1 MAQPTSHTDAIH
13 PTQSQTDID
22 HAKRRAKQLKR
33 ALANQD
39 IDAINRFSAVFGERK
54 SPAEANHA
62 DCLHVTAIE
71 SGAPSWPRLKMAIE
85 TASMNHQKRVSS
97 IVRAVINGNVLL
109 VRRLLELDHDLMD
122 AHPGLMA
129 AFGHEEQLRALLKQ
143 TPDAA
148 HQTLEGYPVIA
159 LLCFSKWHQHDQ
171 VTDRFV
177 ETQIRILDLLLDHGA
192 STNTMVPAEPGSDHG
207 LSLLYGALGH
217 AGNLTLA
224 EALLKRGA
232 NPNDNE
238 SLYHATELPNLDGV
252 RLLFAHGAEVGHTNA
267 FYRLLD
273 RETIEGVTLF
283 LDHGTDPNAPLYM
296 HPTAEPMDE
305 RNALHHAIIR
315 GRSANI
321 CQLLIKAGADAT
333 KPFNGRSPF
342 ALANSC
348 GNQDVA
354 RLLESLGFASELD
367 PAAKLMAAVCAL
379 DKRAAKKIL
388 NDHPGLVANLSHE
401 DLSRQTEL
409 AMRASSLPA
418 LALMVELGFDINTKG
433 ESDSPPIHSGAWW
446 GHPEIVALYIKAGAK
461 LDLTNMFG
469 GDTLGTAIHGSANCP
484 DRADGDYVAVV
495 NALLDAG
502 AIIKPDQGHLE
513 MGSDEVTLL
522 LESRLEAAKA

>member
-1 MAQPTSHTDAIH
+1 MPPVHGKARPTDKITRSTSDPAQQVDAWVLWENDAMAQPTSHTDAIH

-39 IDAINRFSAVFGERK
+39 IDAISRFSAVFGDRK

-62 DCLHVTAIE
+62 DCLHIIATE

-85 TASMNHQKRVSS
+85 TAMMNHQKRVSS
-97 IVRAVINGNVLL
+97 IARAVINGNFLL

-129 AFGHEEQLRALLKQ
+129 AFGHEEKLRAFLQQ

-148 HQTLEGYPVIA
+148 HQVLEGYPVIA
-159 LLCFSKWHQHDQ
+159 LLCFSKWHQHDLA
-171 VTDRFV
+171 TDTFV
-177 ETQIRILDLLLDHGA
+177 ETQIRILDLLLDHGV
-192 STNTMVPAEPGSDHG
+192 SIDTMVQAEPGSDHG

-283 LDHGTDPNAPLYM
+283 LDHGTGPNAPLYM

-315 GRSANI
+315 
-321 CQLLIKAGADAT
+321 AD
-333 KPFNGRSPF
+333 
-342 ALANSC
+342 
-348 GNQDVA
+348 
-354 RLLESLGFASELD
+354 
-367 PAAKLMAAVCAL
+367 
-379 DKRAAKKIL
+379 
-388 NDHPGLVANLSHE
+388 
-401 DLSRQTEL
+401 RQI
-409 AMRASSLPA
+409 SVS
-418 LALMVELGFDINTKG
+418 
-433 ESDSPPIHSGAWW
+433 
-446 GHPEIVALYIKAGAK
+446 Y
-461 LDLTNMFG
+461 
-469 GDTLGTAIHGSANCP
+469 
-484 DRADGDYVAVV
+484 
-495 NALLDAG
+495 
-502 AIIKPDQGHLE
+502 
-513 MGSDEVTLL
+513 
-522 LESRLEAAKA
+522 